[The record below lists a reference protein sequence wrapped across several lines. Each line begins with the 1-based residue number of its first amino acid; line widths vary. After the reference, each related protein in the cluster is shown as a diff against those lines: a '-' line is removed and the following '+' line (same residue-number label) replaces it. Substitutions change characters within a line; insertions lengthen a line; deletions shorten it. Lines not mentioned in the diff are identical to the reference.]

1 MISPEATFHVDPVPE
16 RWMKLDERGVHA
28 VLATHP
34 VTRGEYKEYL
44 RASDHAIPP
53 SLARIAPPSVPVT
66 DVSRVDAVAYCEW
79 LGRRESR
86 SYRLPT
92 IAELLELAAEAEEDG
107 ISDEVWP
114 HQRGHR
120 PEVRGGMKE
129 MFLCEWTYEVE
140 ETPAQPGQP
149 PRILGSIFYPPWLRH
164 GSHSYH
170 AQAHLAATEGFSFV
184 TFRLAYA

>member
-1 MISPEATFHVDPVPE
+1 
-16 RWMKLDERGVHA
+16 MKLDEHGVHA

-44 RASDHAIPP
+44 RVSGLAIPP

-86 SYRLPT
+86 PYRLPT

-129 MFLCEWTYEVE
+129 MFLCEWTWKWRRRLR
-140 ETPAQPGQP
+140 TLASRQHPG
-149 PRILGSIFYPPWLRH
+149 RIFIRRLRH
-164 GSHSYH
+164 SHCI
-170 AQAHLAATEGFSFV
+170 AQAHLRAGRS
-184 TFRLAYA
+184 RS